1 MLNESDDQLLER
13 FRRGDQ
19 AAFEA
24 IFRHYYAQVYRVAY
38 GLARSHEGADDLA
51 QEAFVALYR
60 RPPQSVPELSL
71 VAWLCRVAL
80 NRGANTLRGTRREQ
94 DRLLRLGI
102 DPPADPYEDLLREE
116 QRVLVRKVLAQLPE
130 RQAQILALRYAGLSY
145 AEIATALDIA
155 PGSVGTLLARAERA
169 FAAAYS
175 VIVPDLHSAE

>member
-1 MLNESDDQLLER
+1 MLNETDQQLLER
-13 FRRGDQ
+13 FGRGDE

-24 IFRHYYAQVYRVAY
+24 IFRQYYAQVCRVAY
-38 GLARSHEGADDLA
+38 GLTRSHEAADDLA

-60 RPPQSVPELSL
+60 RPPQLLPDTSL

-80 NRGANTLRGTRREQ
+80 NRGANTLRGARREQ
-94 DRLLRLGI
+94 ERIARIGVDTPP
-102 DPPADPYEDLLREE
+102 DPFDDLLRDE
-116 QRVLVRKVLAQLPE
+116 QRALVRTVLAQLPE

-145 AEIATALDIA
+145 TEIASALGVA

-175 VIVPDLHSAE
+175 AIVPDPRSIG